1 VARNRFVVLGLTALV
16 RVCGKK
22 FFLGAGCDPP
32 NPPDIGGGVGCG
44 VWGFTSFEVANY
56 LIFREKV
63 PKFPPDHCYIQYF
76 LIDKRSKSLTQ
87 QGF

>member
-1 VARNRFVVLGLTALV
+1 MSGWGIKVII

-22 FFLGAGCDPP
+22 FFLGAGC
-32 NPPDIGGGVGCG
+32 GVWGVGRG

-63 PKFPPDHCYIQYF
+63 PKFPPDHSHIQYF